1 MKRSPATSF
10 APPTPFA
17 LSLSKRPC
25 ILSLS
30 KGLSLSKRPCILSL
44 SKGLSLSKR
53 PCILSLSKGLSL
65 SKRPRRLRQAQPE
78 RDFAADHQ
86 S

>member
-53 PCILSLSKGLSL
+53 P
-65 SKRPRRLRQAQPE
+65 RRLRQAQPE
-78 RDFAADHQ
+78 RDFAADHK